1 MKQRDAV
8 AGAARFLLFPGDIN
22 LGLVEYI
29 SKFYALEDKRVEQID
44 LKALKVGKGRPISR
58 NTE

>member
-1 MKQRDAV
+1 MLVPVLPDSS
-8 AGAARFLLFPGDIN
+8 FFPGDIN